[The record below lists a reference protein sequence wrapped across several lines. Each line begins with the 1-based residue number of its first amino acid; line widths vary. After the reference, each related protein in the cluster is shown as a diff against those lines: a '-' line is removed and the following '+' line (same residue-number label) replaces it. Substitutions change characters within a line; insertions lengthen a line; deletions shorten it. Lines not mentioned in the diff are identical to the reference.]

1 MSLLMET
8 AGKGAAMPAE
18 LAAQAKAA
26 KVKSIC
32 SELGTPARMMRIALV
47 RSGYATKYVACLG
60 PWPLSEM

>member
-1 MSLLMET
+1 
-8 AGKGAAMPAE
+8 MPAE

-47 RSGYATKYVACLG
+47 RSGYATEYVACLG
-60 PWPLSEM
+60 PGALGEM